1 MEAFNKQV
9 AEEMLIIQWYFS
21 IELAHRFVNL
31 KDYCYCT
38 VFLKNVMRC
47 GGGGGGS
54 EVWWQVLG
62 VYADKVV

>member
-1 MEAFNKQV
+1 MQSVEA
-9 AEEMLIIQWYFS
+9 AEVEGDCEGQIV
-21 IELAHRFVNL
+21 FVNF